1 MKKFNYRLVDY
12 FDVWGNEED
21 GFEVNNLCVVEEVK
35 IELDEDST
43 HQNIIDILKEQ
54 NYLKQ
59 TVKLSDFDVWDDF
72 EMIEFSDV
80 NNGMPLFRLEL
91 VIEY

>member
-21 GFEVNNLCVVEEVK
+21 GFEVNNLCYLDDIK
-35 IELDEDST
+35 IEINEDSS
-43 HQNIIDILKEQ
+43 HKDIIDILKKY

-59 TVKLSDFDVWDDF
+59 TVKESDFDVWDDF
-72 EMIEFSDV
+72 EMIEFS
-80 NNGMPLFRLEL
+80 NAENGMPLFRLEL
-91 VIEY
+91 IRE